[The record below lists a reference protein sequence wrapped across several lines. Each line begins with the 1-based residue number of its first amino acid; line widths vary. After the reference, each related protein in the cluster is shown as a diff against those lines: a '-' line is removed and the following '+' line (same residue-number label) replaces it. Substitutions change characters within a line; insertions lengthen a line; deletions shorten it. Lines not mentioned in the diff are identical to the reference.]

1 MNSGRVAG
9 KIALVTGA
17 GSGLGRAAAR
27 HLAKEGASVVASDLN
42 EETAKET
49 AEMINAERRNTVG
62 SGAAISAKHDA
73 TSENDWKTVLDLAK
87 SKFGDLNVLVN
98 NAGISIGGDIESTDF
113 AEWKKLQEIDV
124 DSVFW
129 GCKLALPYM
138 RDSGGGSII
147 NISSTVGILG
157 NPLTLGYGTAKA
169 AVCSMTKSIALH
181 CARHKY
187 NIRCNSVHPTFIKTP
202 LLQRFTDAVGN
213 EEEAYQTL
221 ADLVPLGE
229 ILETEDVTYGII
241 YLASDE
247 SRMMTGSEFV
257 IDGGLTCGYM
267 PPI

>member
-1 MNSGRVAG
+1 MPDYFSGRVAG
-9 KIALVTGA
+9 KVALKTGA
-17 GSGLGRAAAR
+17 GSGLGRASAI
-27 HLAKEGASVVASDLN
+27 HLAEEGATIIASDLN
-42 EETAKET
+42 EETAAET
-49 AEMINAERRNTVG
+49 VATINAERQ
-62 SGAAISAKHDA
+62 GAAISAKHDA
-73 TSENDWKTVLDLAK
+73 TSEDDWKAVLALAQ
-87 SKFGDLNVLVN
+87 SQFGGLHVLLN
-98 NAGISIGGDIESTDF
+98 NAGISIGGDIESTEF

-147 NISSTVGILG
+147 NISSTVGIMG

-169 AVCSMTKSIALH
+169 AVRSMTKSIALH

-202 LLQRFTDAVGN
+202 LLDRFSEAAGSQ
-213 EEEAYQTL
+213 EEAYQTL
-221 ADLVPLGE
+221 ADLIPLGE
-229 ILETEDVTYGII
+229 ILETEDVTHGII

-247 SRMMTGSEFV
+247 SRMMTGAEFV
-257 IDGGLTCGYM
+257 IDGGLTSGYM

>member
-1 MNSGRVAG
+1 MMSGRVAG
-9 KIALVTGA
+9 KVALVTGA
-17 GSGLGRAAAR
+17 GSGLGRATAR
-27 HLAKEGASVVASDLN
+27 HLAKEGANVVVSDLN
-42 EETAKET
+42 EATAAET
-49 AEMINAERRNTVG
+49 AEMINADR
-62 SGAAISAKHDA
+62 SGAAVAAKHDA
-73 TSENDWKTVLDLAK
+73 TNENDWKTVLDLTQ
-87 SKFGDLNVLVN
+87 SEFGGLHVLVN

-138 RDSGGGSII
+138 KDSGGGSII
-147 NISSTVGILG
+147 IISSTVGMLG
-157 NPLTLGYGTAKA
+157 NPLTLGYGAAKA
-169 AVCSMTKSIALH
+169 AVCSMSKSIALH

-213 EEEAYQTL
+213 EEEAYKTL

-229 ILETEDVTYGII
+229 ILETEDVTHGII
-241 YLASDE
+241 YLASEE

>member
-1 MNSGRVAG
+1 MAGRVEG

-17 GSGLGRAAAR
+17 GSGLGRASAM
-27 HLAKEGASVVASDLN
+27 HLAEEGANVIASDLN
-42 EETAKET
+42 EATAAETA
-49 AEMINAERRNTVG
+49 AMINAERQ
-62 SGAAISAKHDA
+62 GAAISARHDA
-73 TSENDWKTVLDLAK
+73 TSEEDWNAVLELAQ
-87 SKFGDLNVLVN
+87 STFGGLSVLVN

-113 AEWKKLQEIDV
+113 AEWKKLQEIDA

-169 AVCSMTKSIALH
+169 AVRSMTKSIALH

-202 LLQRFTDAVGN
+202 LLDRFTEAVGD
-213 EEEAYQTL
+213 EEEAYKTL
-221 ADLVPLGE
+221 AELIPLGE
-229 ILETEDVTYGII
+229 ILEPRDATYGII

-247 SRMMTGSEFV
+247 SRLMTGSEFV

-267 PPI
+267 PPV